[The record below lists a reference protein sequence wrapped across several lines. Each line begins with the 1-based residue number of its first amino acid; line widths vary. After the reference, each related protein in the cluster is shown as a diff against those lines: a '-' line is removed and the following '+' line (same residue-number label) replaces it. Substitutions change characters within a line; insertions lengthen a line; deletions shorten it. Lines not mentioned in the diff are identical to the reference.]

1 MSKEIKKETEDKK
14 IDKLLK
20 TRCVLI
26 SGEIN
31 KDLADKV
38 IKDLLILDNES
49 NDNIKIFL
57 NSPGGDVDSG
67 FAIFDMIR
75 FIKSKVLIIGMGL
88 VASATALIL
97 LSVPNDRRVGL
108 PNSSYLIHQPL
119 SEMKG
124 NATEI
129 EIHVRQVE
137 KLKKKINEVISSQ
150 TGKNLSQVEKDT
162 DRDFWLDAE
171 EAVRYG
177 LISKVINSV
186 SQL

>member
-1 MSKEIKKETEDKK
+1 
-14 IDKLLK
+14 
-20 TRCVLI
+20 
-26 SGEIN
+26 
-31 KDLADKV
+31 
-38 IKDLLILDNES
+38 
-49 NDNIKIFL
+49 
-57 NSPGGDVDSG
+57 
-67 FAIFDMIR
+67 MIR